1 MLKRYLKEEKFT
13 LLSFLILTLLIF
25 SPYILHLKSFTL
37 GFDYQNQHLYFY
49 EEFHRLLSS
58 GEAPFWS
65 WNLFLGTNFIG
76 SKTYYLLGDPFA
88 YLTLLFPASK
98 MMGAVF
104 YITLLKLFVAL
115 IGVSAFLKEMGI
127 KSQMR
132 FIPSI
137 MYTFVVGAFY
147 SLNIRCT

>member
-104 YITLLKLFVAL
+104 YITLL
-115 IGVSAFLKEMGI
+115 
-127 KSQMR
+127 
-132 FIPSI
+132 
-137 MYTFVVGAFY
+137 
-147 SLNIRCT
+147 

>member
-1 MLKRYLKEEKFT
+1 MLNRYLKEEKFT

-76 SKTYYLLGDPFA
+76 SKTYYLLGDPN
-88 YLTLLFPASK
+88 T
-98 MMGAVF
+98 
-104 YITLLKLFVAL
+104 
-115 IGVSAFLKEMGI
+115 
-127 KSQMR
+127 
-132 FIPSI
+132 FIPRFKNDGSSLLHHSFKTICRTHWGKCFFERNGNQITNEIYSI
-137 MYTFVVGAFY
+137 HHVHFLWLGLF
-147 SLNIRCT
+147 IR